1 MATASFI
8 SMIAAFNVDK
18 IVNQDLYSY
27 GLQLSRSWSIP
38 YWDSMRTIF
47 ALAWLNII
55 VALAFQ
61 IYRIRTIRKFEEQ
74 SPNDQ
79 VEDGVEEKD
88 VKKVN
93 ANACDK
99 EPSEPTAI
107 IDQNTVEET
116 GEEVQIVLYNPQD
129 SERIEAKTRETSEEQ
144 KETETA
150 DLGDVKTPQEETK
163 PEESAETQVTVRWA
177 IDKSNSKQ
185 NEK

>member
-1 MATASFI
+1 
-8 SMIAAFNVDK
+8 MIAAFNVDK

-74 SPNDQ
+74 SHNDQ

-88 VKKVN
+88 AKKVN

-116 GEEVQIVLYNPQD
+116 EEGRGHGNLP
-129 SERIEAKTRETSEEQ
+129 
-144 KETETA
+144 
-150 DLGDVKTPQEETK
+150 
-163 PEESAETQVTVRWA
+163 
-177 IDKSNSKQ
+177 
-185 NEK
+185 